1 VFLSREKFINLYAK
15 YKIGVCKM
23 NAKNPK
29 KKDQVKSVVFLKDNP
44 LNENVKPKTVV
55 REL

>member
-1 VFLSREKFINLYAK
+1 
-15 YKIGVCKM
+15 M
-23 NAKNPK
+23 NAKNPN
-29 KKDQVKSVVFLKDNP
+29 KKDQVKPVVFLKDNP

>member
-23 NAKNPK
+23 NAKNSN

-44 LNENVKPKTVV
+44 LNESVKNKTVV

>member
-1 VFLSREKFINLYAK
+1 
-15 YKIGVCKM
+15 M
-23 NAKNPK
+23 KNPNK
-29 KKDQVKSVVFLKDNP
+29 KVPNQVKPVVFLKDNP